1 MMGSGCAGGLLVGA
15 FDCSAIGGA
24 HAAWRLDA
32 ARRHSIAV
40 RSAAAVSGQRR
51 EAHSIAA
58 RSAAPVSGQLMC
70 CRLAGWCVRL
80 QCHRRRAPARMR
92 WQRAA
97 ATARRIRLPCD
108 QQRQSVGSGCAG
120 GLLVGAFDCSAIG
133 GAHAAV
139 SGQRR
144 EAHSIAVRS
153 AAPVSGQLMCWRLAG
168 WCVRLQCHRRRACGM
183 VA

>member
-1 MMGSGCAGGLLVGA
+1 
-15 FDCSAIGGA
+15 
-24 HAAWRLDA
+24 
-32 ARRHSIAV
+32 
-40 RSAAAVSGQRR
+40 
-51 EAHSIAA
+51 
-58 RSAAPVSGQLMC
+58 MC
-70 CRLAGWCVRL
+70 WRLAGWCVRL

-133 GAHAAV
+133 GAHAAWRLDAARRHSIAV
-139 SGQRR
+139 RSAAAVGGQRR

-168 WCVRLQCHRRRACGM
+168 WCVQLQCHRRAPARMRQRLAAATARRIRLPCDQQHQS
-183 VA
+183 ADS